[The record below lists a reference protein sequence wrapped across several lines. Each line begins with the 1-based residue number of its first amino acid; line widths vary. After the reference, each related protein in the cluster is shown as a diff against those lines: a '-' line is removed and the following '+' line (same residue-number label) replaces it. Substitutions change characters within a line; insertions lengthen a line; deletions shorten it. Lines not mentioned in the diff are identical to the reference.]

1 MLLTLLFS
9 SQLFADCPEFA
20 LHGDWTVFYKDNAA
34 PDSVLAPDSGI
45 EIRYNK
51 GHDQFSVKLTDTNW
65 KERKNSWTHTCV
77 KNKVVLSGT
86 IEKKTGSNSLSMEMS
101 RVTEVS
107 DLLPRSSGVTKLD
120 QINIRFP
127 QHQAHHGAEGAP
139 IAQTGDSYP
148 SADPGHA
155 HADR

>member
-51 GHDQFSVKLTDTNW
+51 GHDQFSVKLMDKNW

-86 IEKKTGSNSLSMEMS
+86 IEKKTGSDSLSMEMS
-101 RVTEVS
+101 RVTAVS
-107 DLLPRSSGVTKLD
+107 DLLPRSNGVMKLD

-127 QHQAHHGAEGAP
+127 QQQAHQGEDGAP
-139 IAQTGDSYP
+139 IAQTGESYP